1 MDTSTDA
8 VQRYCMKL
16 KKDEMRTSIKL
27 FTTIFTLALLFSCY
41 GKEDDR
47 LFAIEKDTRVRDN
60 FSMKR
65 VPTALIFLHIPAA
78 PPAYSQKSNMQ

>member
-1 MDTSTDA
+1 
-8 VQRYCMKL
+8 MKRIYESPEL
-16 KKDEMRTSIKL
+16 QQID
-27 FTTIFTLALLFSCY
+27 LLS
-41 GKEDDR
+41 ES
-47 LFAIEKDTRVRDN
+47 LLITRVRDN